1 MTTPVY
7 QICRRC
13 VMDTTDPD
21 IVFDPEGNCNHCNNY
36 LENLVPQSYQGE
48 KSDQKLNEIVA
59 SIMKSGNSKKYDC
72 IIGISGGV
80 DSCYTAYLAKELGLR
95 ALLVHLDNGWNSD
108 ISVRNIQKMCV
119 ALDFDYEAVV
129 LDWSEFRQ
137 IQLAF
142 LRSSL
147 VDIEMPT
154 DLAIPAALHQKA
166 AQYGVKF
173 ILSGG
178 NYVSEGILPLQWG
191 YHVMK
196 DMKLYNHIVKTYG
209 TVKRKKTPVFGV
221 RQETYYKLVKGI
233 KSVYLL
239 NYIPYNP
246 EEAKRFLEE
255 KFGCNY
261 SIGKHHESR
270 YTRFWQSYL
279 MPTKYHFDY
288 RKATL
293 SNQICSGQTTRPEAL
308 KKLED
313 LPYLGLDVDKECEYI
328 CKKLGIS
335 EQEAIEIMKAK
346 PLTYKSFPN
355 GEKWINFTFKVY
367 KFLFPNKR
375 L

>member
-1 MTTPVY
+1 MATPIY
-7 QICRRC
+7 QICQRC

-21 IVFDPEGNCNHCNNY
+21 IVFDGKGNCNHCNNY
-36 LENLVPQSYQGE
+36 FEHLTPQSYQGS
-48 KSDQKLNEIVA
+48 KSDQKLKDIIATIKN
-59 SIMKSGNSKKYDC
+59 SGSSKKYDC
-72 IIGISGGV
+72 VIGISGGV

-108 ISVRNIQKMCV
+108 ISVRNIQKICT
-119 ALDFDYEAVV
+119 ALDFDFETVV
-129 LDWSEFRQ
+129 LDWQEFKQ

-142 LRSSL
+142 LKSSL
-147 VDIEMPT
+147 VDLEMPT
-154 DLAIPAALHQKA
+154 DLAIPAALHQVA
-166 AQYGVKF
+166 AKYGVKF
-173 ILSGG
+173 IFSGG

-196 DMKLYNHIVKTYG
+196 DTKLYNHIVRTYG
-209 TVKRKKTPVFGV
+209 TIKRKKIPVFGIS
-221 RQETYYKLVKGI
+221 QETYYKLVKGI

-239 NYIPYNP
+239 NYVPYNP
-246 EEAKRFLEE
+246 SEAKRFLETE
-255 KFGCNY
+255 FGCDY

-270 YTRFWQSYL
+270 YTRFWQSYI
-279 MPTKYHFDY
+279 MPTKYNFDY

-293 SNQICSGQTTRPEAL
+293 SNQICSNQTTRENAL
-308 KKLED
+308 IKLQES
-313 LPYLGLDVDKECEYI
+313 PYVGLDIEKERAYI

-335 EQEAIEIMKAK
+335 IEEFETIMKAK
-346 PLTYKSFPN
+346 PLTYKDFPN